1 MKDKK
6 LKAFEWKSILKFLAC
21 EGEKAKAKVYRNR
34 WLFFIPDY
42 RKKPPY
48 NLQEAKKAKER
59 ERSKIPTIR
68 VVIPEW
74 FYQESRAIKKNI
86 SLLPGKRI
94 KQKIQKIGNTKLLV
108 SPSLLES

>member
-1 MKDKK
+1 LKDKK

-48 NLQEAKKAKER
+48 NLQEVKKAKER
-59 ERSKIPTIR
+59 DQKYPLSALSFLNGSIR
-68 VVIPEW
+68 NPE
-74 FYQESRAIKKNI
+74 
-86 SLLPGKRI
+86 L
-94 KQKIQKIGNTKLLV
+94 
-108 SPSLLES
+108 

>member
-1 MKDKK
+1 M
-6 LKAFEWKSILKFLAC
+6 A
-21 EGEKAKAKVYRNR
+21 
-34 WLFFIPDY
+34 FFIPDY

-59 ERSKIPTIR
+59 ERSKTPTIR

-94 KQKIQKIGNTKLLV
+94 KQKIQKIGKTKITGRDVFPSIEAHPLL
-108 SPSLLES
+108 SRKCLLHT